1 MKKYF
6 KDIFTENCNI
16 TFVCLF
22 FVLVAPNAIMLSM
35 EKGFLNTSA
44 IKFSFSFISFV
55 LVSISFLSCL
65 IATINLIID
74 KNHLEYFFKDKKCVL
89 EDLKNN
95 GIIKRAVNYNII
107 LLVLGVASIIFAFI
121 GGIFCFSNVDN
132 INIIHNVQFVHVHLT
147 ALMILHLVCI
157 LQIQFIFFL

>member
-1 MKKYF
+1 MKKYI
-6 KDIFTENCNI
+6 KDIFLENNFL
-16 TFVCLF
+16 TFLCLF
-22 FVLVAPNAIMLSM
+22 FVLFVPNTLMLAM
-35 EKGFLNTSA
+35 GKGYLNSSA

-65 IATINLIID
+65 IATINIIIN
-74 KNHLEYFFKDKKCVL
+74 KNHLEYFFKDKKVVL
-89 EDLKNN
+89 EGLKNN

-132 INIIHNVQFVHVHLT
+132 INIIHNVQFVHVHLI
-147 ALMILHLVCI
+147 ALMILHLVGI
-157 LQIQFIFFL
+157 SQIQFTFFF